1 MGGQNI
7 NKDKW
12 IYMATV
18 TLLAGL
24 AGCGN
29 ENQIT
34 QSEPSEPVCLRT
46 ADKDRIMEITED
58 VLTGMNFVVEKYDAE
73 TGLVKTKPLRPGQF
87 FEFWRTDN
95 ADPADAA
102 EANIHSI
109 RRTAQLNVSEEDGE
123 VCATCEV
130 QIERL
135 SLPEREITGMSWLAG
150 MFTDSGRTR
159 QKLTLKPEQQ
169 EGMAWIDLGP
179 DAALER
185 KILTLIEKK
194 FTQLEGQR

>member
-1 MGGQNI
+1 M

-12 IYMATV
+12 VYLATIM
-18 TLLAGL
+18 LLAGL
-24 AGCGN
+24 TGCGN
-29 ENQIT
+29 QNLVT
-34 QSEPSEPVCLRT
+34 PSEPVCLQT
-46 ADKDRIMEITED
+46 ADKGRIMEITED
-58 VLTGMNFVVEKYDAE
+58 VLTGMNFVVEKYDVE
-73 TGLVKTKPLRPGQF
+73 TGFVKTKPLRGAQA

-95 ADPADAA
+95 AAPADAA
-102 EANIHSI
+102 EANLHSI
-109 RRTAQLNVSEEDGE
+109 RRTAQLNISEDRGE

-135 SLPEREITGMSWLAG
+135 SLSDREITGMSWLAG
-150 MFTDSGRTR
+150 MFTDSSRSSQR
-159 QKLTLKPEQQ
+159 LTLKPEQQ